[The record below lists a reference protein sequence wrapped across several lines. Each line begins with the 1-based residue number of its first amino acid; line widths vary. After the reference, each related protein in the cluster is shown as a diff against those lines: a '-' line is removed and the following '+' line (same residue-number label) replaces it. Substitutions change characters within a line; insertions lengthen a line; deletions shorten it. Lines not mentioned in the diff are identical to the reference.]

1 MPKKSIAEI
10 RKQEIVEHFY
20 EVIISEGFENASM
33 GKVAKRMEV
42 NSSLLIHYFS
52 TKEEMILA
60 LIDFVVAKYEKTFL
74 PLLEST
80 ETPGE
85 RLHMVL
91 DSLFSADWDNLTD
104 SRCFY
109 SIYPLILFRA
119 TVKVKFQELYSKFKE
134 ALVKE
139 ISLAIEGGLI
149 PEKEA
154 DLSASLII
162 SMLEGANFY
171 GNILNNQQENEKI
184 LSALREQAWQMLS
197 R

>member
-60 LIDFVVAKYEKTFL
+60 LIDFVVAQYEKTFL
-74 PLLEST
+74 PILENT
-80 ETPGE
+80 ESPGE
-85 RLHMVL
+85 RLHTVL

-109 SIYPLILFRA
+109 SIYPLILFRPA
-119 TVKVKFQELYSKFKE
+119 VKVKFQELYSKFKE
-134 ALVKE
+134 ALVRE
-139 ISLAIEGGLI
+139 ISLAMEIGLI
-149 PEKEA
+149 PEKDA

-162 SMLEGANFY
+162 AMLEGANFY
-171 GNILNNQQENEKI
+171 GNILDTHQENQKI
-184 LSALREQAWQMLS
+184 LTALREQAWQMLN

>member
-20 EVIISEGFENASM
+20 EVIISDGFENASM

-80 ETPGE
+80 GSPGE
-85 RLHMVL
+85 RLHTVL
-91 DSLFSADWDNLTD
+91 DSIFSAEWDNLTD

-109 SIYPLILFRA
+109 SIYPLILFRPA
-119 TVKVKFQELYSKFKE
+119 VKVKFQELYGKFKE
-134 ALVKE
+134 ALVRE
-139 ISLAIEGGLI
+139 ISLAIEVGVI
-149 PEKEA
+149 PEKDA
-154 DLSASLII
+154 DLTASLLIA
-162 SMLEGANFY
+162 MLEGANFY
-171 GNILNNQQENEKI
+171 GNILDNHQENQKI
-184 LSALREQAWQMLS
+184 LTALKEQAWQMLN